1 MYGTGD
7 MQSVRCELCGQMI
20 SGRDEEQL
28 VLNLQDH
35 NRQMHNLETSERE
48 AREKVRESA
57 RERGARS

>member
-1 MYGTGD
+1 MYDTGE
-7 MQSVRCELCGQMI
+7 MQTVRCEHCGQMI

-35 NRQMHNLETSERE
+35 NRQMHNLETSEQE

-57 RERGARS
+57 REHGTRS